1 MTRTQR
7 QGRARHWC
15 ARTTLYRAGDG
26 PSSASLRR
34 VSSLLP
40 RAHRLGLRARVT
52 LVFAGLALVIS
63 AGLAIFSYELTRSYL
78 LDRRDSTARQEA
90 FVNARAVRDAL
101 QVNRLD
107 VRVALAQARTGSNS
121 VVMRV
126 GRQWFGTSVGV
137 SRAEVPDS
145 LRRLVAA
152 GEAGTQNTELA
163 SVPQVAVGLPLPA
176 VDGSYFEFTPNRDLD
191 QTLILLARALVVAA
205 ALVTAVGAVIGWYAA
220 GRVLRPVRRMAAIAG
235 GIREG
240 ALEERLDAEGDS
252 DLEPLVDSFNAMVAG
267 LRRRIER
274 EAQFASDVSHELRT
288 PLATMGAAL
297 NIARRRQAAVTTDT
311 ATDTAFDVL
320 DGELQKFTRLVV
332 DLLEISRLDAG
343 ADAHERIEAMPESL
357 VRGVLQS
364 TQREHVS
371 LNVEPSTP
379 SRVFVDQR
387 RIAQVLTNLLANAD
401 AYGGGARSVA
411 LGGTA
416 STWLVAVDDAG
427 PGVPVEE
434 REHIFHRFGRGSSSE
449 SKPGTGLGLALVVEH
464 LRLEGGRVWVT
475 DSPQGG
481 ARFVIEIPRR
491 PA

>member
-1 MTRTQR
+1 M
-7 QGRARHWC
+7 
-15 ARTTLYRAGDG
+15 
-26 PSSASLRR
+26 
-34 VSSLLP
+34 
-40 RAHRLGLRARVT
+40 T

-101 QVNRLD
+101 QANRLD

-176 VDGSYFEFTPNRDLD
+176 VDGSYFEFTPNQDLD

-252 DLEPLVDSFNAMVAG
+252 DLEPLVDAFNAMVAG

-297 NIARRRQAAVTTDT
+297 NIARRRQSAV
-311 ATDTAFDVL
+311 ATDTAFGVL
-320 DGELQKFTRLVV
+320 DGELQKFTRLVL

-343 ADAHERIEAMPESL
+343 VDTPQRVEVTPETL

-371 LNVEPSTP
+371 VEIEQSAPA
-379 SRVFVDQR
+379 RVFVDQR

-401 AYGGGARSVA
+401 AYGGGARSVIV
-411 LGGTA
+411 GGTA
-416 STWLVAVDDAG
+416 TTLLVAVDDAG

-434 REHIFHRFGRGSSSE
+434 REYVFHRFGRGRSSE

>member
-1 MTRTQR
+1 M
-7 QGRARHWC
+7 
-15 ARTTLYRAGDG
+15 
-26 PSSASLRR
+26 
-34 VSSLLP
+34 
-40 RAHRLGLRARVT
+40 T

-191 QTLILLARALVVAA
+191 ETLILLARALVVAA

-297 NIARRRQAAVTTDT
+297 NIARRRQSAV

-320 DGELQKFTRLVV
+320 DGELQKFTRLVL
-332 DLLEISRLDAG
+332 DLLEISRLDARV
-343 ADAHERIEAMPESL
+343 DTPQRVEVTPQTL

-371 LNVEPSTP
+371 VEIERSTP
-379 SRVFVDQR
+379 ARVFVDQR

-401 AYGGGARSVA
+401 AYGGGARSVVV
-411 LGGTA
+411 GGTA
-416 STWLVAVDDAG
+416 TTLLVAVDDAG
-427 PGVPVEE
+427 PGIPVEE
-434 REHIFHRFGRGSSSE
+434 REHVFHRFGRGSSSE
-449 SKPGTGLGLALVVEH
+449 TKPGTGLGLALVVEH

-475 DSPQGG
+475 ESPQGG
-481 ARFVIEIPRR
+481 ARFVIEIPQR

>member
-1 MTRTQR
+1 M
-7 QGRARHWC
+7 
-15 ARTTLYRAGDG
+15 
-26 PSSASLRR
+26 
-34 VSSLLP
+34 
-40 RAHRLGLRARVT
+40 T

-163 SVPQVAVGLPLPA
+163 SVPHVAVGLPLPA

-191 QTLILLARALVVAA
+191 ETLILLARALVVAA

-297 NIARRRQAAVTTDT
+297 NIARRRQSAV

-320 DGELQKFTRLVV
+320 DGELQKFTRLVL

-343 ADAHERIEAMPESL
+343 VDTPQRVEVTPQTL

-364 TQREHVS
+364 AQREHVS
-371 LNVEPSTP
+371 VEIERSTP
-379 SRVFVDQR
+379 ARVFVDQR

-401 AYGGGARSVA
+401 AYGGGARSVVV
-411 LGGTA
+411 GGTA
-416 STWLVAVDDAG
+416 TTLLVAVDDAG
-427 PGVPVEE
+427 PGIPVEE
-434 REHIFHRFGRGSSSE
+434 REHVFHRFGRGSSSE
-449 SKPGTGLGLALVVEH
+449 TKPGTGLGLALVVEH

-475 DSPQGG
+475 ESPQGG
-481 ARFVIEIPRR
+481 ARFVIEIPQR

>member
-1 MTRTQR
+1 M
-7 QGRARHWC
+7 
-15 ARTTLYRAGDG
+15 
-26 PSSASLRR
+26 
-34 VSSLLP
+34 
-40 RAHRLGLRARVT
+40 T

-78 LDRRDSTARQEA
+78 LDRRDSTARQES

-176 VDGSYFEFTPNRDLD
+176 VDGSYFEFTPNQDLD

-297 NIARRRQAAVTTDT
+297 NIARRRQSAV

-320 DGELQKFTRLVV
+320 DGELQKFTRLVL

-343 ADAHERIEAMPESL
+343 VDTPQRVEVTPQTL

-371 LNVEPSTP
+371 VKIERSTP
-379 SRVFVDQR
+379 ASVFVDQR

-401 AYGGGARSVA
+401 AYGGGARSVVV
-411 LGGTA
+411 GGTA
-416 STWLVAVDDAG
+416 TTLLVAVDDAG
-427 PGVPVEE
+427 PGIPVEE
-434 REHIFHRFGRGSSSE
+434 REHVFHRFGRGSSSE

-464 LRLEGGRVWVT
+464 LRLEGGRVWVME
-475 DSPQGG
+475 SPQGG
-481 ARFVIEIPRR
+481 ARFVIEIPQS

>member
-1 MTRTQR
+1 M
-7 QGRARHWC
+7 
-15 ARTTLYRAGDG
+15 
-26 PSSASLRR
+26 
-34 VSSLLP
+34 
-40 RAHRLGLRARVT
+40 T

-297 NIARRRQAAVTTDT
+297 NIARRRQSAV

-320 DGELQKFTRLVV
+320 DGELQKFTRLVL

-343 ADAHERIEAMPESL
+343 VDTPQRVEVTPQTL

-371 LNVEPSTP
+371 VEIEQSAPA
-379 SRVFVDQR
+379 RVFVDQR

-401 AYGGGARSVA
+401 AYGGGARSVIV
-411 LGGTA
+411 GGTA
-416 STWLVAVDDAG
+416 STLLVAVDDAG
-427 PGVPVEE
+427 PGIPVEE
-434 REHIFHRFGRGSSSE
+434 REHVFHRFGRGSSSE

-475 DSPQGG
+475 ESPQGG